1 MEKGEHKGRVFCF
14 ICIPEKRLLMSVK
27 IFITD
32 DHYMIVEG
40 IRSLLQYEKGIE
52 WTGHAMNAESC
63 LAFLQRQQPDVIL
76 MDINLPDKSGIELC
90 KAVKTKYPAI
100 HIVGLS
106 SFNQQSFIQKMMD
119 NGASG
124 YVLKNA
130 TREELIEAIEV
141 VMQGQKFLSN
151 EAGATMKK
159 NEDSK
164 IPVLTRREKEVLS
177 LIAEGL
183 TNHEIAEKLFISTST
198 VDTHRKNLL
207 SKFEV
212 KNTATLIRMAGQFQ
226 FI

>member
-1 MEKGEHKGRVFCF
+1 MA
-14 ICIPEKRLLMSVK
+14 IRLL
-27 IFITD
+27 IID

-52 WTGHAMNAESC
+52 WMGHAMNAASC
-63 LAFLQRQQPDVIL
+63 LSFLEQQQPDVIL
-76 MDINLPDKSGIELC
+76 MDINLPDKGGIDLC
-90 KAVKTKYPAI
+90 KEVKNKYPAI
-100 HIVGLS
+100 HIIGLS

-130 TREELIEAIEV
+130 SREELIEAIET
-141 VMQGQKFLSN
+141 VMQGQLFLSN
-151 EAGATMKK
+151 EAALTVRK

-164 IPVLTRREKEVLS
+164 IPVLTRREKEVLV

-183 TNHEIAEKLFISTST
+183 TNNAIGEKLFISTTT

-207 SKFEV
+207 AKFEV
-212 KNTATLIRMAGQFQ
+212 KNTATLIRMAVQFQ